1 MSLPRFNSHRPMRLG
16 QTEPQEFCYGSKTM
30 EKVKRNLIWLVLHI
44 EEIIAV
50 SALAVMLCAIFYN
63 VMMRYLFRN
72 PSAWADELSMI
83 CLAYVTFVGGAAA
96 YKRNLHF
103 GIDILL
109 DLMPL
114 KLRML
119 VRQAVNLVFIVL
131 FGYAAYLGYNL
142 YAGAVKVFNYSGWSY
157 KIMDAALPLGFLSMT
172 IYAVYF
178 FVQSFVNKDAYR
190 RRYETNYEETA
201 VDEELVKESQRIFE
215 GHKEEGSE
223 EA

>member
-1 MSLPRFNSHRPMRLG
+1 
-16 QTEPQEFCYGSKTM
+16 M
-30 EKVKRNLIWLVLHI
+30 EKVKKNLKWLVLNI
-44 EEIIAV
+44 EEIVAV
-50 SALAVMLCAIFYN
+50 SALSVMLCAVFYN
-63 VMMRYLFRN
+63 VLMRYLFRN

-109 DLMPL
+109 DMMPL
-114 KLRML
+114 KIRMA

-131 FGYAAYLGYNL
+131 FAYTTYLGYNL

-172 IYAVYF
+172 IYSVYF
-178 FVQSFVNKDAYR
+178 FIQSFANKDAYR
-190 RRYETNYEETA
+190 RRYETNYEEES
-201 VDEELVKESQRIFE
+201 VDEELIKESQKIFNS
-215 GHKEEGSE
+215 HTKKGSE
-223 EA
+223 ES

>member
-1 MSLPRFNSHRPMRLG
+1 
-16 QTEPQEFCYGSKTM
+16 M
-30 EKVKRNLIWLVLHI
+30 EKVKRNLKWLALNI

-50 SALAVMLCAIFYN
+50 AALSVMLCAVLYN

-114 KLRML
+114 KFRML
-119 VRQAVNLVFIVL
+119 VRRLVNLVFIVL
-131 FGYAAYLGYNL
+131 FAYATYLGYQL

-172 IYAVYF
+172 VYAVYF
-178 FVQSFVNKDAYR
+178 FIQSFVDKEAYR
-190 RRYETNYEETA
+190 KRYENSYDEEI
-201 VDEELVKESQRIFE
+201 VDEELVKESQRIFG

-223 EA
+223 QS